1 MNNKL
6 SMMKLAKHIIAI
18 AQEYNLSISNLKLQ
32 KILYF
37 IIKDI
42 KNCSENWNFNLTE
55 IYNEKFELWSF
66 GPTIPSIY
74 KYFSKFGSC
83 SIAEYSNRY
92 YRKSEFDLLNNLIL
106 DYLNVN
112 TIELVKR
119 SLENEYYQNNKSKI
133 KGYKSSIQ
141 YKLENI
147 C

>member
-66 GPTIPSIY
+66 GLQSHQFINTFP
-74 KYFSKFGSC
+74 
-83 SIAEYSNRY
+83 
-92 YRKSEFDLLNNLIL
+92 DLEAVRSLNILTNIIENQNLI
-106 DYLNVN
+106 Y
-112 TIELVKR
+112 
-119 SLENEYYQNNKSKI
+119 
-133 KGYKSSIQ
+133 
-141 YKLENI
+141 
-147 C
+147 